1 MFIRKRKNKS
11 GTTSVVIIDKSEGF
25 KTLHTIGVSSDP
37 DEIEKLVLKGQDWIN
52 QHLGQEVLDFESKE
66 LSHDQILQFLDQIDN
81 VLING
86 TQLIIDRVFERIG
99 FDQIKDEVLRNLVI
113 SRLTFPSSKAATSD
127 YLRFYFD
134 EDVHLSKIYRYLDK
148 LNSGEK
154 QRVEQISVAHTR
166 KLLGEMMNVVFYDV
180 TTLYFETDHE
190 DDLRR
195 TGFSKEGKHSHPQIL
210 LGVLVSRGGYP
221 LAYCIHEGNKY
232 EGHTMLAVVEEFV
245 RKYDLKKVV
254 IVADSG
260 LLNKNN
266 LAELDRLGYE
276 YIIGARIKN
285 ETQEIIE
292 KILSWSKLEGA
303 FYTIEKGANQ
313 RLVVGYRESRRKK
326 DALNRDK
333 GVKRLEK
340 AYKRGNLTKEHVNKR
355 GYNKFLD
362 ITKNVDISINYARVE
377 EDRKWDGLKGYVTNT
392 DLPVQEIHDAYQQL
406 WQIENA
412 FRVTKSKLEIR
423 PIFHFTKRR
432 IEAHICICFIA
443 LKVYKE
449 LERILRLSNM
459 PLSVDKVIQISKTIT
474 TIVMKLPNSNQT
486 ISKTMLLKRHKII
499 EPLFQDD
506 FWVRFR

>member
-11 GTTSVVIIDKSEGF
+11 GSTSVVIIDKSEGF

-37 DEIEKLVLKGQDWIN
+37 AEIDEMVLKGQDWIN
-52 QHLGQEVLDFESKE
+52 QHLGQKTLDFDSKE
-66 LSHDQILQFLDQIDN
+66 LSYDQILQFLDQIDN

-86 TQLIIDRVFERIG
+86 TQLILDRVFERIG

-148 LNSGEK
+148 LNSREK
-154 QRVEQISVAHTR
+154 QRVEQISVAHT
-166 KLLGEMMNVVFYDV
+166 KKILGDLMNVVFYDV
-180 TTLYFETDHE
+180 TTLYFETDKE
-190 DDLRR
+190 DDLRK
-195 TGFSKEGKHSHPQIL
+195 TGFSKEGKHTHPQIL
-210 LGVLVSRGGYP
+210 LGLLVSRGGYP

-232 EGHTMLAVVEEFV
+232 EGHTMLSVVEGFV
-245 RKYDLKKVV
+245 KKYELEKVV

-260 LLNKNN
+260 LLNRNN
-266 LAELDRLGYE
+266 IAELDRLGYD
-276 YIIGARIKN
+276 YIIGSRIKN
-285 ETQEIIE
+285 ESQEIME
-292 KILSWSKLEGA
+292 KILSWSKSEGE
-303 FYTIEKGANQ
+303 FYTIEKSGKQ
-313 RLVVGYRESRRKK
+313 KLVVGYREARRKK
-326 DALNRDK
+326 DASNRDK
-333 GVKRLEK
+333 GIRRLER

-355 GYNKFLD
+355 GYNKYLD
-362 ITKNVDISINYARVE
+362 LSGDIEVSINYERIV
-377 EDRKWDGLKGYVTNT
+377 DDSKWDGLKGYVTNT
-392 DLPVQEIHDAYQQL
+392 DLPAEEIYGAYHQL

-423 PIFHFTKRR
+423 PIFHFTRKR

-449 LERILRLSNM
+449 LERVLKLSNL
-459 PLSVDKVIQISKTIT
+459 PLSVDKVIQISKTVT
-474 TIVMKLPNSNQT
+474 TIVMRLPNSQRK
-486 ISKTMLLKRHKII
+486 IRKTMIMKRHKII
-499 EPLFQDD
+499 EPLFQDA